1 MSMIENIHYASLGRV
16 ARLIESREISPVE
29 LTRQIL
35 DRIDTLDHSLNSY
48 ATVMA
53 ESALESA
60 TNAEREILAGNYRG
74 SLHGVPIAVK
84 DLCYTKGVRTMGG
97 LASRADFVPTYD
109 ATVVTRLQR
118 AGAVLLGKLNLTEGA
133 FGGYHHDFTIPKNP
147 WNPNWWSG
155 ASSSGSGVATAA
167 GLCYA
172 SLGSDTGGSIR
183 FPSLAN
189 GIVGLKPTYGRVSRY
204 GVLALAD
211 SLDHVGPMTRRTA
224 DAAIMLEA
232 IAGFDEQEPSS
243 LRNPVPDMSSELAKG
258 VDGMKIGYDRRYA
271 TESVDS
277 QLVAAIEQALA
288 DLEREGAVLCEIDLP
303 PFTEELGDAWF
314 KICTKEACVAHRET
328 YPSRADEYGA
338 FFLGVLEE
346 GAAVSDAEFAA
357 ATQLRNE
364 YSWAFTEALSA
375 IDALAS
381 PAGGKTFEIDPKIQ
395 YGNSSDIQVVFDNI
409 QLQFTFPADFA
420 GIPALSLP
428 CGFSREGLP
437 LTIQF
442 MGNHLGEATLCRIGH
457 AYEKI
462 TEWHT
467 QHPSL

>member
-1 MSMIENIHYASLGRV
+1 MSMIEKIHYASLNEV
-16 ARLIESREISPVE
+16 AGLIGSREISPVE
-29 LTRQIL
+29 LTQRIL
-35 DRIDTLDHSLNSY
+35 GRISTLDSSLNSY

-60 TNAEREILAGNYRG
+60 RTAEREILAGRYRG
-74 SLHGVPIAVK
+74 PLHGVPIAVK
-84 DLCYTKGVRTMGG
+84 DLCYTKGVQTMGG
-97 LASRADFVPTYD
+97 LAPLADFVPSFD

-133 FGGYHHDFTIPKNP
+133 MGGYHRDFSIPLNP
-147 WNPNWWSG
+147 WNPRWWTG
-155 ASSSGSGVATAA
+155 VSSSGSGVATAA

-189 GIVGLKPTYGRVSRY
+189 GIVGLKPTYGRVSRH

-211 SLDHVGPMTRRTA
+211 SLDHVGPMTRCTA

-243 LRNPVPDMSSELAKG
+243 LLDPVPDMSSALSKG
-258 VDGMKIGYDRRYA
+258 IDGIKIGYDRSYA
-271 TESVDS
+271 TQSVDS
-277 QLVAAIEQALA
+277 ELVAAIEQALT
-288 DLEREGAVLCEIDLP
+288 DLEREGAVLCEINLP

-314 KICTKEACVAHRET
+314 KICTREACVAHRET
-328 YPSRADEYGA
+328 YPSRADEYGV
-338 FFLGVLEE
+338 FFLGVLE
-346 GAAVSDAEFAA
+346 GGTAVSDAEFAA

-364 YSWAFTEALSA
+364 YSQSFTEALSA
-375 IDALAS
+375 VDALAS
-381 PAGGKTFEIDPKIQ
+381 PAGGKTFELDPEIQ
-395 YGNSSDIQVVFDNI
+395 YGNSDDIQIVFDNI

-428 CGFSREGLP
+428 CGFSREGFP

-462 TEWHT
+462 TEWHR
-467 QHPSL
+467 QHPPL